1 MLTSLQAGKEVI
13 ISKSFALPN
22 GYCLPGHEV
31 KIKAFQYLPSSQPN
45 NPPDLYFGMADSD
58 DDAKGLKWEPARELV
73 PLIHHASLPESI
85 AKQLWADILAH
96 PYNLLVP
103 DEQDAVNFQLMP
115 MAQTA
120 PPEGLQLPS
129 VQKQLELQR
138 LSQLG

>member
-1 MLTSLQAGKEVI
+1 MI
-13 ISKSFALPN
+13 ISKSNVEAN
-22 GYCLPGHEV
+22 GHCLPGHEV

-45 NPPDLYFGMADSD
+45 LPPALYFGMADSD
-58 DDAKGLKWEPARELV
+58 DEAKGLKWESARELV

-103 DEQDAVNFQLMP
+103 DEQDARNFQLMP
-115 MAQTA
+115 MAQTP

-138 LSQLG
+138 LNQL